1 MYSCANYPRG
11 CRGRANVEG
20 GKCADC
26 VVCSLSGHA
35 SWTKTNILPEPQT
48 SSPIGSLIAFCAA
61 QGLSQSASLG
71 DPERLSIQGNPPW
84 IMRQTTKEKTTTMTV
99 GTQKILSTGLKQC
112 LGTGPKRTSVV
123 SLPPLFSLQWFNF
136 LLHFSFFSPPLR
148 VLQFIIRLN
157 ASPGVSYFSHSFNIF
172 RGRHLFACLF
182 VCLFFFTED
191 QLSYRLRF
199 SIWHGTTIR
208 NIYLLRGQFHITK
221 MKQKIRKQKKNW
233 FCSIDIAANR
243 VSWVI
248 YRIGS
253 AAGEQWVGLAGFDF
267 LMDGGHSFWSF
278 LLAGLLA
285 WFLDFLIEYA
295 CCAAAVFRFGDL
307 ASHLSAISSFRTYI
321 PWSRLLLAVLLFY
334 TYVSYILLVHT
345 IWYDMVWSW
354 TLHYRHFYLLP
365 TKTPHGQV
373 ASPTTIAMLTGWK
386 PST

>member
-11 CRGRANVEG
+11 CRGRANIQG

-136 LLHFSFFSPPLR
+136 LLHFSFFWPPLR

-182 VCLFFFTED
+182 VCFFPEVR
-191 QLSYRLRF
+191 LSYRLRF
-199 SIWHGTTIR
+199 SIRHGTTIYYGVIFYYK
-208 NIYLLRGQFHITK
+208 NETK
-221 MKQKIRKQKKNW
+221 KYENKKKW

-243 VSWVI
+243 GI
-248 YRIGS
+248 MGYRIGSGS
-253 AAGEQWVGLAGFDF
+253 AAGEQWVGFG
-267 LMDGGHSFWSF
+267 WV
-278 LLAGLLA
+278 
-285 WFLDFLIEYA
+285 WFLDGWWTFVFGLSCFACLLACFLDWICLL
-295 CCAAAVFRFGDL
+295 CCCCLSLWGSL
-307 ASHLSAISSFRTYI
+307 LLSASFRTYI
-321 PWSRLLLAVLLFY
+321 PWSRLTTFLWY
-334 TYVSYILLVHT
+334 SCSIPTY
-345 IWYDMVWSW
+345 
-354 TLHYRHFYLLP
+354 P
-365 TKTPHGQV
+365 TYY
-373 ASPTTIAMLTGWK
+373 
-386 PST
+386 

>member
-84 IMRQTTKEKTTTMTV
+84 IMRQMTKEKTTTMTV

-136 LLHFSFFSPPLR
+136 LLHFSFFWPPLR

-182 VCLFFFTED
+182 VCLFFLPKINSPIDSAF
-191 QLSYRLRF
+191 RF
-199 SIWHGTTIR
+199 DMVRQSETSIYYGVNFI
-208 NIYLLRGQFHITK
+208 L
-221 MKQKIRKQKKNW
+221 QKWNKKYENKK
-233 FCSIDIAANR
+233 
-243 VSWVI
+243 
-248 YRIGS
+248 RIGS
-253 AAGEQWVGLAGFDF
+253 ARLISQRTGYHGLFIGSD
-267 LMDGGHSFWSF
+267 L
-278 LLAGLLA
+278 LLASSELGWLGLISWWMVDIRFGLSCLLA
-285 WFLDFLIEYA
+285 CLRDFLISWLNML
-295 CCAAAVFRFGDL
+295 AA
-307 ASHLSAISSFRTYI
+307 
-321 PWSRLLLAVLLFY
+321 LLLSFALE
-334 TYVSYILLVHT
+334 ILLHICPRFHRFVPT
-345 IWYDMVWSW
+345 YPDPV
-354 TLHYRHFYLLP
+354 YYLRYYCSIP
-365 TKTPHGQV
+365 
-373 ASPTTIAMLTGWK
+373 MYLTYY
-386 PST
+386 

>member
-1 MYSCANYPRG
+1 
-11 CRGRANVEG
+11 
-20 GKCADC
+20 
-26 VVCSLSGHA
+26 
-35 SWTKTNILPEPQT
+35 
-48 SSPIGSLIAFCAA
+48 
-61 QGLSQSASLG
+61 
-71 DPERLSIQGNPPW
+71 
-84 IMRQTTKEKTTTMTV
+84 MRQTTKEKQRQWRWAHTEDPLDWIETMSWDRS
-99 GTQKILSTGLKQC
+99 QANFC
-112 LGTGPKRTSVV
+112 LV
-123 SLPPLFSLQWFNF
+123 SLSPPTVSVTTIYF
-136 LLHFSFFSPPLR
+136 LLHFFLFFAPRFILR
-148 VLQFIIRLN
+148 VLLFIIRLD